1 MRWKLI
7 WLQRLS
13 CRLPLQSK
21 NMESGKSIIHT
32 CPAGVFSTG
41 RFTVRF
47 ASVPFNQNQVGWP
60 LNEEDLYR
68 QPSLSGDIKA
78 DWVVIGS
85 GYAGVSFARRLAS
98 INPQLSIV
106 LIDAECAATSSS
118 ARNSGFIIGLPHN
131 IGSSTAELKK
141 AQDYRALLQEGI
153 RLLDDTVTKHQI
165 DCEWENVGKYHCQI
179 DPSSEAIMQ
188 EYVDNLQLMQEPYS
202 LLNGEELYQK
212 LGTRLYSK
220 GIYTPGCILVNPAK
234 LIAGLARHL
243 PDNVTVFHQTP
254 ALALHQ
260 ENGGVRVTTLQGTIR
275 ADQAMLATNA
285 LSRELSPTVSR
296 QASMATYASITAP
309 LTPDQ
314 RQRLPAMESWG
325 LTPVNAIAGTI
336 SVTRNG
342 APVWGRLAPRIWTA
356 GGCNGAGVS
365 KQTIAGTLLADL
377 AMGQDNPLIAAM
389 QSLGQANF
397 MPPSPFLDIGVAG
410 ALWKERYMGRKE
422 MPV

>member
-1 MRWKLI
+1 M
-7 WLQRLS
+7 
-13 CRLPLQSK
+13 
-21 NMESGKSIIHT
+21 
-32 CPAGVFSTG
+32 
-41 RFTVRF
+41 RF

-98 INPQLSIV
+98 INPQQSIV

-141 AQDYRALLQEGI
+141 AQDYRALLQEGL
-153 RLLDDTVTKHQI
+153 RLLDDTVSKHQI

-202 LLNGEELYQK
+202 LLNGEALYQK

-243 PDNVTVFHQTP
+243 QDNVTVFHQTP

-275 ADQAMLATNA
+275 ADQAMLA
-285 LSRELSPTVSR
+285 
-296 QASMATYASITAP
+296 SITAP

-325 LTPVNAIAGTI
+325 LTPVNAIAGATLRYTHDYRFLVRQHVDPALRGVITAGQTANAARQHLALFHTAYPQLQDVPLERTWSGTI